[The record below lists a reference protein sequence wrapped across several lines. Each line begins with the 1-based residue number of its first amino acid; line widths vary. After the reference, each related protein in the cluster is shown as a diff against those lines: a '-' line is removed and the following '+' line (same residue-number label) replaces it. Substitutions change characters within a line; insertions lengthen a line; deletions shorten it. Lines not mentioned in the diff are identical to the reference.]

1 MFSKWGDLIG
11 IVSRRSMPFG
21 EDDFRNRF
29 IVTMIFLP
37 SNHEFMMEAIN
48 RFDEYIEYTKERQ
61 WKLDQIAPTLIY

>member
-11 IVSRRSMPFG
+11 IVSRGSMPFG
-21 EDDFRNRF
+21 EDKDRNSF

-37 SNHEFMMEAIN
+37 SNHEFMLEAIN

-61 WKLDQIAPTLIY
+61 WKLLQL